1 MPTLTIRNL
10 DDRLKQ
16 RLRLRA
22 AQHGWSMEQEAPVI
36 LAEVLD
42 SPAQNDGAAWLQRVR
57 QRFQGVVDNDSQPSD
72 RREGTE
78 RELTHFAGRLWA
90 FDAAAAQGYA
100 QVKAQRHRAGRPI
113 GHADVQIAALALIHE
128 ATLVTRNLTDFA
140 GIEGLGVLNPW
151 ASSCA

>member
-1 MPTLTIRNL
+1 MTARYLLDTNVLSELMRPQPDAAVLAWMERQTPAGLYTSAITMAEIEAGLALMPSG
-10 DDRLKQ
+10 Q
-16 RLRLRA
+16 
-22 AQHGWSMEQEAPVI
+22 
-36 LAEVLD
+36 
-42 SPAQNDGAAWLQRVR
+42 R
-57 QRFQGVVDNDSQPSD
+57 QRALQAAAATMFEQD
-72 RREGTE
+72 
-78 RELTHFAGRLWA
+78 FAGRLWA

-113 GHADVQIAALALIHE
+113 GHADAQIAALALIHE